1 MFRKLYIF
9 LALFAVLLTLTA
21 AASSHRH
28 HRRYDDDDQYD
39 TDFDVQVPQQG
50 VDTMSMVKSFL
61 EANKI
66 KVNEIT
72 FECTYRCSLWN
83 TCVIKGMLNG
93 DSSNCG
99 PEPANCVCRW

>member
-1 MFRKLYIF
+1 MFRKVFAF
-9 LALFAVLLTLTA
+9 LALFAVIMSLATA
-21 AASSHRH
+21 KSSHRH
-28 HRRYDDDDQYD
+28 RHDDDD
-39 TDFDVQVPQQG
+39 FEVPARG
-50 VDTMSMVKSFL
+50 VDSMNMVKSFL

-93 DSSNCG
+93 DSSQCG